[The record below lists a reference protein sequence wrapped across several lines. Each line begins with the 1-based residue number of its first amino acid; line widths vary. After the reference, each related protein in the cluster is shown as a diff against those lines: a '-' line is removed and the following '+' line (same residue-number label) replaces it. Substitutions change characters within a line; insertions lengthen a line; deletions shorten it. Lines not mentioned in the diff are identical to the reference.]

1 MNHIWKQSEL
11 KYMLEVYTDT
21 PSKTIADKLNVNLKC
36 VYNKAKEIG
45 LRKSKDYLR
54 ENCLMIKPHL
64 K

>member
-11 KYMLEVYTDT
+11 NYMRTVYHNT
-21 PSKTIADKLNVNLKC
+21 PSKMIAEKLNVNLKC
-36 VYNKAKEIG
+36 VYNKAKELG